1 MEDGSGLPG
10 AVEDGSGGARG
21 RVIIR
26 VSTSHP
32 DHPERLPIVK
42 PFEHVVRDHGAAVL
56 RVCRALA
63 GPVDA
68 DDVWSETFLA
78 ALRAYPRLDADAN
91 VEAWLVTI
99 ARRKAVDLHR
109 ARTRLAVP
117 VADVPATAASV
128 AATAGSVPGP
138 EPNDDLWEA
147 MRTLTERQREA
158 IAFHHLAGMP
168 YAEVAAV
175 VGGTEPAARRAAAD
189 GIKHLRKTLEARR

>member
-1 MEDGSGLPG
+1 M
-10 AVEDGSGGARG
+10 
-21 RVIIR
+21 
-26 VSTSHP
+26 
-32 DHPERLPIVK
+32 VK

-138 EPNDDLWEA
+138 EPHDDLWEA
-147 MRTLTERQREA
+147 MRALTERQREA

>member
-1 MEDGSGLPG
+1 M
-10 AVEDGSGGARG
+10 
-21 RVIIR
+21 
-26 VSTSHP
+26 
-32 DHPERLPIVK
+32 K

-78 ALRAYPRLDADAN
+78 ALRAYPRLDAGAN

-109 ARTRLAVP
+109 ARGRLAVP

-128 AATAGSVPGP
+128 PGP
-138 EPNDDLWEA
+138 ERNDDLWEA
-147 MRTLTERQREA
+147 MRGLTERQREA

>member
-1 MEDGSGLPG
+1 MQ
-10 AVEDGSGGARG
+10 V
-21 RVIIR
+21 
-26 VSTSHP
+26 
-32 DHPERLPIVK
+32 
-42 PFEHVVRDHGAAVL
+42 PFDVVVTRHGPRILA
-56 RVCRALA
+56 VCRAVVGLN
-63 GPVDA
+63 DA
-68 DDVWSETFLA
+68 EDVWSETFLA
-78 ALRAYPRLDADAN
+78 ALRAYPRLDAGAN

-109 ARTRLAVP
+109 ARGRLAVP

-128 AATAGSVPGP
+128 PGP
-138 EPNDDLWEA
+138 ERNDDLWEA
-147 MRTLTERQREA
+147 MRGLTERQREA